1 MGLIISRGT
10 SRTIDWYGI
19 EWDLSA
25 QTPEGV
31 RIGSTTMHQNQP
43 IASLMRRCT
52 LLDNG
57 TLNYY
62 LGASNS
68 LKKENGTTDA
78 TLSGADGQFMVEIP
92 LHYFGEEITT
102 TKKKWKFSLSWFPGC
117 ITIPK
122 HYVSAGE
129 ANIQRSTSK
138 LSCVI
143 NAATDY
149 RGGDNTAGWD
159 AGANTL
165 LGKPAT
171 SITRTNFRTYAANR
185 GSGWILENPIAY
197 NAWRR
202 LLYAE
207 YATRNIQQA
216 YNATPTVGGFR
227 QGGLG
232 PGVTEVSSGAWSSFN
247 GYNPFIN
254 IGATASLG
262 NATGVV
268 SVAISGLA
276 TVSVPSYRGI
286 ENPFGH
292 IWKWLDG
299 YNLNIQSAAGGGK
312 SLLYYRNETT
322 GLADDTATGY
332 TLAGEISRAA
342 GFVNSM
348 LPGHLFPTLAGGTG
362 SGSTTLWCD
371 YFYTDVV
378 SYSGW
383 RAPLV
388 GGHAHVGANAGP
400 VNVHSDNG
408 ASAANPHIGSR
419 LCFLGA

>member
-10 SRTIDWYGI
+10 ARNVDWYGI
-19 EWDLSA
+19 EFDLTAS
-25 QTPEGV
+25 TPDAV
-31 RIGSTTMHQNQP
+31 RTGSTTMHQNQP

-57 TLNYY
+57 TVNYY

-92 LHYFGEEITT
+92 LHYFAEENTA

-117 ITIPK
+117 VTIPK

-129 ANIQRSTSK
+129 ANLQRSTSK
-138 LSCVI
+138 LSCLI
-143 NAATDY
+143 TTSTDY
-149 RGGDNTAGWD
+149 RGGDNTSAWD
-159 AGANTL
+159 GGGYSL
-165 LGKPAT
+165 LGRPVT
-171 SITRTNFRTYAANR
+171 VISRTNFRTYAANR

-216 YNATPTVGGFR
+216 YNATPTVGGYR

-232 PGVTEVSSGAWSSFN
+232 PGVTEASGWAAN
-247 GYNPFIN
+247 GYNPFIA
-254 IGATASLG
+254 IGVTASLG
-262 NATGVV
+262 NATGYV
-268 SVAISGLA
+268 SVSNDFG
-276 TVSVPSYRGI
+276 THQVPSYRGI

-299 YNLNIQSAAGGGK
+299 YNMNIQSAGGGGK

-322 GLADDTATGY
+322 GLADNTATGY
-332 TLAGEISRAA
+332 TLAGEMGRAA

-348 LPGHLFPTLAGGTG
+348 LPGHLFPTLAGATG

-378 SYSGW
+378 GASGW

-388 GGHAHVGANAGP
+388 GGSAYVSAIAGP
-400 VNVHSDNG
+400 VCVNTD
-408 ASAANPHIGSR
+408 SAASSAHTSIGSR

>member
-10 SRTIDWYGI
+10 SRTIDWYDI
-19 EWDLSA
+19 EFDLTAS
-25 QTPEGV
+25 TPEAV
-31 RIGSTTMHQNQP
+31 RIGDVTMHQNQP

-57 TLNYY
+57 TVNYY

-92 LHYFGEEITT
+92 LHYFREEITT
-102 TKKKWKFSLSWFPGC
+102 TKVRWRFSLSWFPGAV
-117 ITIPK
+117 TIPK

-129 ANIQRSTSK
+129 ANLQRSTSK
-138 LSCVI
+138 LSCLI
-143 NAATDY
+143 TTSTDY
-149 RGGDNTAGWD
+149 RGGDNTSGWD
-159 AGANTL
+159 GGSYSL
-165 LGKPAT
+165 LGRPVT
-171 SITRTNFRTYAANR
+171 LISRTNFRTYAANR
-185 GSGWILENPIAY
+185 GSGWILENPIVY

-207 YATRNIQQA
+207 YGTRNIQQA
-216 YNATPTVGGFR
+216 YNATPTVGGYR

-232 PGVTEVSSGAWSSFN
+232 PGVTEATGWAANS
-247 GYNPFIN
+247 YNPFIA
-254 IGATASLG
+254 IGVTASLG
-262 NATGVV
+262 NATGYV
-268 SVAISGLA
+268 SVSNAFG
-276 TVSVPSYRGI
+276 THQVPSYRGI

-299 YNLNIQSAAGGGK
+299 YNMNIQSAGGGGK

-332 TLAGEISRAA
+332 TLAGEMGRAP
-342 GFVNSM
+342 GYVNSM

-378 SYSGW
+378 GASGW

-388 GGHAHVGANAGP
+388 GGAADAGANAGP
-400 VNVHSDNG
+400 VDVFTFNAASS
-408 ASAANPHIGSR
+408 ASAYFGSR

>member
-10 SRTIDWYGI
+10 SRSVAWYGV
-19 EWDLSA
+19 EFDLTAS
-25 QTPEGV
+25 TPEAV
-31 RIGSTTMHQNQP
+31 RTGDLALHISQP

-52 LLDNG
+52 LNDNG
-57 TLNYY
+57 TVNYY

-68 LKKENGTTDA
+68 LKKENGSTDA
-78 TLSGADGQFMVEIP
+78 TLTGADGQFMVEIP
-92 LHYFGEEITT
+92 EHYFREEFTA
-102 TKKKWKFSLSWFPGC
+102 TKQKWAFSLSWIPGS
-117 ITIPK
+117 ILIPK

-129 ANIQRSTSK
+129 ANMQRSTSK

-149 RGGDNTAGWD
+149 RGGDNTSAWD
-159 AGANTL
+159 GGSYSL
-165 LGKPAT
+165 LGRPVT
-171 SITRTNFRTYAANR
+171 SISRTNFRTYAANR
-185 GSGWILENPIAY
+185 GAGWILENPIAY

-207 YATRNIQQA
+207 YASRNIQQA
-216 YNATPTVGGFR
+216 YTATPTVEGYR

-232 PGVTEVSSGAWSSFN
+232 PGVTAASGWGGN
-247 GYNPFIN
+247 GYNPFIA
-254 IGATASLG
+254 IGVTASLG
-262 NATGVV
+262 NATGYV
-268 SVAISGLA
+268 SVSNDFG
-276 TVSVPSYRGI
+276 THQVPSYRGI

-299 YNLNIQSAAGGGK
+299 YNMNIQTAGDGGK
-312 SLLYYRNETT
+312 SLLYFRNETT

-332 TLAGEISRAA
+332 TLAGEMGRAA
-342 GFVNSM
+342 GYVNSM
-348 LPGHLFPTLAGGTG
+348 LPGHLFPTLAGGSG

-378 SYSGW
+378 SYAGW
-383 RAPLV
+383 RAPVV
-388 GGHAHVGANAGP
+388 GGAAAASADAGP
-400 VNVHSDNG
+400 VYVNTRYA
-408 ASAANPHIGSR
+408 ASLTTPDIGSR